1 MKETNISTVKAD
13 NKLEILN
20 QKLDIILD
28 ELDLQ
33 KRRRAQV
40 DDLMK
45 DVTIIGKDLFETTVS
60 RLDKAGIEVNGDDLE
75 KLVLKII
82 RNISTFNILLD
93 TFESANDLIK
103 DLSPVIRQAGLD
115 LIKKLHDLE
124 EKGYF
129 VFINEL
135 LNILDRIVTH
145 FKAEDLRMLAD
156 NIVIILETIKN
167 LTQPDMLKSIN
178 NAMSIY
184 KDVYTEEIKE
194 VSMLKAL
201 RMMNSKDGKRAMGFI
216 MALLMNMARYTEKN
230 K

>member
-1 MKETNISTVKAD
+1 MKQTNISTAKVD
-13 NKLEILN
+13 NNLEILN
-20 QKLDIILD
+20 KKLDIILE

-60 RLDKAGIEVNGDDLE
+60 RLDRAGIEVNGDDLE
-75 KLVLKII
+75 KLLLKII

-93 TFESANDLIK
+93 SFESANDLIK

-135 LNILDRIVTH
+135 LNILDRVVTH

-156 NIVIILETIKN
+156 NIVIILETVKN

-184 KDVYTEEIKE
+184 KDLYTEEIKE
-194 VSMLKAL
+194 VSLFKAF

-216 MALLMNMARYTEKN
+216 MALLMNMASFAEKN

>member
-1 MKETNISTVKAD
+1 MKETNISTVKVD

-20 QKLDIILD
+20 EKLDIILE

-75 KLVLKII
+75 KLLLKII
-82 RNISTFNILLD
+82 RNVGTFNILLD
-93 TFESANDLIK
+93 SFESANDLIK

-129 VFINEL
+129 IFINEL
-135 LNILDRIVTH
+135 LNILDRVVTH

-156 NIVIILETIKN
+156 NIVIILETVKN

-184 KDVYTEEIKE
+184 KDLYTEEIKE
-194 VSMLKAL
+194 VSMLKAF

-216 MALLMNMARYTEKN
+216 MTLLMNMARYTEKN

>member
-1 MKETNISTVKAD
+1 MKETNISTVKVD

-20 QKLDIILD
+20 EKLDIILE

-33 KRRRAQV
+33 KRRRSQV

-75 KLVLKII
+75 KLLLKII
-82 RNISTFNILLD
+82 RNIGTFNILLD

-135 LNILDRIVTH
+135 LNILDRVVTH

-156 NIVIILETIKN
+156 NIVIILETVKN

-184 KDVYTEEIKE
+184 KDLYTEEIKE
-194 VSMLKAL
+194 VSMLKAF

-216 MALLMNMARYTEKN
+216 MTLLMNMARYTEKN

>member
-1 MKETNISTVKAD
+1 MKETNISTGKVD

-20 QKLDIILD
+20 EKLDIILD

-75 KLVLKII
+75 KLLLKII

-93 TFESANDLIK
+93 SFESANDLIK
-103 DLSPVIRQAGLD
+103 DLSPVIRQSGLD

-129 VFINEL
+129 IFINEL
-135 LNILDRIVTH
+135 LNILDRVVTH

-178 NAMSIY
+178 NAMSVY
-184 KDVYTEEIKE
+184 KDLYTEEIKE
-194 VSMLKAL
+194 VSMLKAF
-201 RMMNSKDGKRAMGFI
+201 RMMNSKDGRRAMGFI
-216 MALLMNMARYTEKN
+216 MTLLMNMARYTEKN

>member
-1 MKETNISTVKAD
+1 MKETNISTVKVD

-20 QKLDIILD
+20 EKLDIILD

-75 KLVLKII
+75 KLLLKII

-129 VFINEL
+129 VFFNEL
-135 LNILDRIVTH
+135 LNILDRVVTH

-156 NIVIILETIKN
+156 NIVIILETVKN

-194 VSMLKAL
+194 VSMFKAF

-216 MALLMNMARYTEKN
+216 MTLLMNMARYTEKN

>member
-1 MKETNISTVKAD
+1 MKETNISTAKAD

-20 QKLDIILD
+20 EKLDIILD

-45 DVTIIGKDLFETTVS
+45 DVSIIGKDLFETTVS

-75 KLVLKII
+75 KLLLKII

-216 MALLMNMARYTEKN
+216 MTLLMNTARFAEKN

>member
-1 MKETNISTVKAD
+1 MKETNISTVKMD
-13 NKLEILN
+13 NKLVSLN
-20 QKLDIILD
+20 EKLDIIIE
-28 ELDLQ
+28 ELELQ

-75 KLVLKII
+75 KLLLKIV

-93 TFESANDLIK
+93 SFESVNDLIK
-103 DLSPVIRQAGLD
+103 DLSPVIRQTGLD

-135 LNILDRIVTH
+135 MNILDRVVTH

-156 NIVIILETIKN
+156 NIVIILETVKN

-184 KDVYTEEIKE
+184 KDLYTEEIKE
-194 VSMLKAL
+194 VSMLKAF
-201 RMMNSKDGKRAMGFI
+201 RMMNSKDGRRAMGFI
-216 MALLMNMARYTEKN
+216 MTLLMNSARFTEKN